1 MHHGTPVT
9 GASRRGIALLC
20 ALLWLCPLFAAGQET
35 DSPEPVGSVSLV
47 TESASDEDRQ
57 LDVGLVILDPG
68 IPADA
73 STYSR
78 SGIFPE
84 IRKAEARYIPVL
96 LRQVLQ
102 EANAWGVV
110 RVFPETPAG
119 IELLVTGRILA
130 SDGQRL
136 ALAFTARD
144 STGRVWLQRSYLDE
158 AADADYP
165 VQPGSDPYA
174 DLYRRVANDLLA
186 VRRSLDARE
195 LHAIREVALLRYA
208 ANLAPEAFDGYLEQG
223 EDGRFRLLRLPA
235 TDDPML
241 QRVETIRNQEHLF
254 IDTVD
259 EQYVDLYEQ
268 MAETY
273 NLWRQFGREQAI
285 YSQEYQQRALD
296 SDRRGQRGSFVALEQ
311 VYTNYKGVKIQQQ
324 ELDELATGFN
334 NEVTPTVMEVSGR
347 VFRLNGSL
355 DGQYREWR
363 DILRRIFALE
373 SGLPATP
380 PGG

>member
-1 MHHGTPVT
+1 MI
-9 GASRRGIALLC
+9 GAPRRCVAFLL

-35 DSPEPVGSVSLV
+35 DPPEAVGSVTLLSGSTA
-47 TESASDEDRQ
+47 TEEQQ
-57 LDVGLVILDPG
+57 LDVGLVVFDPG

-78 SGIFPE
+78 LGIFPE

-102 EANAWGVV
+102 ESNAWGVV
-110 RVFPETPAG
+110 RVFPEAAAG
-119 IELLVTGRILA
+119 VELLVTGRILA

-136 ALAFTARD
+136 SLAMTAQD

-158 AADADYP
+158 TADADYP

-186 VRRSLDARE
+186 VRQSLDDRE
-195 LHAIREVALLRYA
+195 LRAIREVALLRYA

-223 EDGRFRLLRLPA
+223 VDGRFRLLRLPA
-235 TDDPML
+235 ADDPML
-241 QRVETIRNQEHLF
+241 ERVETIRNQEHLF

-285 YSQEYQQRALD
+285 YSRQYQQRALD

-373 SGLPATP
+373 SGFPATA
-380 PGG
+380 PGD